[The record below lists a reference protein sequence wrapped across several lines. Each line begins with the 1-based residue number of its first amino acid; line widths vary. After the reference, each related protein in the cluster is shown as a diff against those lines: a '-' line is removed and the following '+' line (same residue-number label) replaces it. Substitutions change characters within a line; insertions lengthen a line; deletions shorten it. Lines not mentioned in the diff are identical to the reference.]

1 MSPEGVYKHEMSSS
15 INIKHEIPPPE
26 SLSSDVQITIV
37 APPRIERVK
46 TEPKEQMVQQNVP
59 IEQKEPVVQ
68 QSVPIE
74 ITPDDSQESA
84 SNTSESD
91 MDVSLESQPP
101 EVYRCKQIHWVPLTT
116 SSVTTRTWL

>member
-37 APPRIERVK
+37 APPRIERVT

-74 ITPDDSQESA
+74 ITPDDSQESE

-101 EVYRCKQIHWVPLTT
+101 EVYHCKQIHWVPLTT

>member
-1 MSPEGVYKHEMSSS
+1 MSSS
-15 INIKHEIPPPE
+15 VNIKHEIPPPE

-46 TEPKEQMVQQNVP
+46 IEPKEQMVQQNVP

-74 ITPDDSQESA
+74 ITPDDSQESE

-91 MDVSLESQPP
+91 MDVSLESQPT
-101 EVYRCKQIHWVPLTT
+101 EVYHCKQILSLLHMCKLHTFPL
-116 SSVTTRTWL
+116 V